1 MSVLRRDGRRL
12 WRFYWMAISSMPAER
27 EAIDELSAVQV
38 AQQRL
43 DSLFLIARRML
54 PPAPAGRVLRVIGTA
69 LEASGI
75 SAMVGQYARVE
86 TPEGWRLGEV
96 IGFQGD
102 RATIMPFGGLRGVFA
117 GASVIL
123 MEQDSTVPVGTE
135 LLGRV
140 VDAMGHPL
148 DGRALLTS
156 QRRSLKSSA
165 PNPLTRMRIKQ
176 PLDVGVR
183 AINALLTVGEGQRV
197 GLFAGSGVGK
207 SVLLGMMAR
216 HTAAEIVV
224 IALIGE
230 RGREVR
236 EFIEDI
242 LGDDGLSH
250 TVLVV
255 ATADAPPVL
264 RMRGAEYAT
273 AIAEHFRDQG
283 RKVLLIMDSLT
294 RYAMAAREV
303 GLTAGEL
310 PATKGYPPSVFSALS
325 ILTERAGT
333 AERGAITAFYS
344 VLVEGDDLQDPIAD
358 AARAILDG
366 HIVLSRDLAAK
377 GVYPAID
384 PAISASR
391 VMRSIVGTEQFAWAR
406 EVLSWWGRYRER
418 ADLIAIGAYVQG
430 TDPLL
435 DKAIIKYPEILKFI
449 TQSPEASCNFQCSQ
463 EALRDIIGKESL

>member
-1 MSVLRRDGRRL
+1 MEELS
-12 WRFYWMAISSMPAER
+12 AICA
-27 EAIDELSAVQV
+27 AQQHLDELS
-38 AQQRL
+38 L
-43 DSLFLIARRML
+43 SLRKT
-54 PPAPAGRVLRVIGTA
+54 PPPSPAGRVLRVIGTA
-69 LEASGI
+69 LEASGL

-96 IGFQGD
+96 IGFHGD
-102 RATIMPFGGLRGVFA
+102 RAAIMPFGGLRGVFA
-117 GASVIL
+117 GASVTL
-123 MEQDSTVPVGTE
+123 MEQDSTVPVGDE

-140 VDAMGHPL
+140 VDAMGRPL
-148 DGRALLTS
+148 DDRALMAT
-156 QRRSLKSSA
+156 QRRPLKSPA
-165 PNPLTRMRIKQ
+165 PNPLTRKRITR

-207 SVLLGMMAR
+207 SVLLGMIAR
-216 HTAAEIVV
+216 HTDADIVV

-236 EFIEDI
+236 EFIEDT
-242 LGDDGLSH
+242 LGEGLAH
-250 TVLVV
+250 AVVVV

-273 AIAEHFRDQG
+273 AVAEHFRDQG
-283 RKVLLIMDSLT
+283 KKVLLIMDSLT

-303 GLTAGEL
+303 GLAAGEL
-310 PATKGYPPSVFSALS
+310 PATKGYPPSAFSALS
-325 ILTERAGT
+325 VLTERAGT

-366 HIVLSRDLAAK
+366 HIVLSREMAAK
-377 GVYPAID
+377 GIYPALD
-384 PAISASR
+384 PAVSASR
-391 VMRSIVGTEQFAWAR
+391 VMRQVVSAEQLSWSS
-406 EVLSWWGRYRER
+406 EVLSWWGRYRDR

-435 DKAIIKYPEILKFI
+435 DTALLKYPEILRFLS
-449 TQSPEASCNFQCSQ
+449 QPPGVSCNFQESLG
-463 EALRDIIGKESL
+463 ALRRLAGSTA

>member
-1 MSVLRRDGRRL
+1 
-12 WRFYWMAISSMPAER
+12 MAFRPMYSSLP
-27 EAIDELSAVQV
+27 EADDPSAVRAARQHLEDLSV
-38 AQQRL
+38 
-43 DSLFLIARRML
+43 SLHGIS
-54 PPAPAGRVLRVIGTA
+54 PPAPAGRVVRVIGTA

-75 SAMVGQYARVE
+75 PAMMGQYARVE

-96 IGFQGD
+96 IGFHGD

-117 GASVIL
+117 GASVTL
-123 MEQDSTVPVGTE
+123 MEQDSTVPVGDD

-140 VDAMGHPL
+140 VDAMGRPL
-148 DGRALLTS
+148 DDRPLLAA
-156 QRRSLKSSA
+156 QRRPLKNTA
-165 PNPLTRMRIKQ
+165 PHPLTRMRITR

-216 HTAAEIVV
+216 HTAADVVV

-236 EFIEDI
+236 EFVEDT
-242 LGDDGLSH
+242 LGDGLSH

-273 AIAEHFRDQG
+273 SIAEHFRDQG
-283 RKVLLIMDSLT
+283 RRVLLIMDSLT

-325 ILTERAGT
+325 VLTERAGT
-333 AERGAITAFYS
+333 AERGTITAFYS

-366 HIVLSRDLAAK
+366 HIVLSRDMAAT
-377 GVYPAID
+377 GVFPAID
-384 PAISASR
+384 PAVSASR
-391 VMRSIVGTEQFAWAR
+391 VMRGIVDAEQLSLSR
-406 EVLSWWGRYRER
+406 QVLSWWGRYRER

-435 DKAIIKYPEILKFI
+435 DTAMVKYPEILRFI
-449 TQSPEASCNFQCSQ
+449 SQSPDVSCDFPCSLGD
-463 EALRDIIGKESL
+463 LRRLAGDLAP

>member
-1 MSVLRRDGRRL
+1 MVGSGGPYFGGQLAL
-12 WRFYWMAISSMPAER
+12 IAQSPER
-27 EAIDELSAVQV
+27 ELPSALRTTQQHLDDLS
-38 AQQRL
+38 L
-43 DSLFLIARRML
+43 SLRKVS
-54 PPAPAGRVLRVIGTA
+54 PPAPVGRVLRVIGTV
-69 LEASGI
+69 LEASGL

-96 IGFQGD
+96 IGFHGD
-102 RATIMPFGGLRGVFA
+102 RAAIMPFGGLRGVFA
-117 GASVIL
+117 GASVTL
-123 MEQDSTVPVGTE
+123 MEQDSTVPVGDE

-140 VDAMGHPL
+140 VDAMGRPL
-148 DGRALLTS
+148 DDRALLAT
-156 QRRSLKSSA
+156 QRRPLKSPA
-165 PNPLTRMRIKQ
+165 PNPLTRMRITR

-216 HTAAEIVV
+216 HTDADIVV

-242 LGDDGLSH
+242 LGEGLEH
-250 TVLVV
+250 AVVVV

-273 AIAEHFRDQG
+273 AVAEHFRDQG
-283 RKVLLIMDSLT
+283 KKVLLIMDSLT

-303 GLTAGEL
+303 GLAAGEP
-310 PATKGYPPSVFSALS
+310 PATKGYPPSTFSALS
-325 ILTERAGT
+325 VLTERAGT

-366 HIVLSRDLAAK
+366 HIVLSREMAAK
-377 GVYPAID
+377 GVYPAFD
-384 PAISASR
+384 PAVSASR
-391 VMRSIVGTEQFAWAR
+391 VMRQVVRPEQLAWSR

-430 TDPLL
+430 TDPIL
-435 DKAIIKYPEILKFI
+435 DTALQKYPEILRFLG
-449 TQSPEASCNFQCSQ
+449 QSPEASCNFQESL
-463 EALRDIIGKESL
+463 EALRELAGGTA